1 MKSRLL
7 KTILWHDL
15 QNLALER
22 TDSPVWRIINHNIK
36 WDLRMEI
43 MLFIAHIVNDSISE
57 SVKEQVARRVDIFEY
72 ISNSKIQK

>member
-1 MKSRLL
+1 MKSKRL

-22 TDSPVWRIINHNIK
+22 TDSLMWRIIDHNIK

-43 MLFIAHIVNDSISE
+43 MLFITHIVNDSISE
-57 SVKEQVARRVDIFEY
+57 SVKEHVARRVDIFEY
-72 ISNSKIQK
+72 ISNSKIRK